1 MSCPMAH
8 QMGLIQI
15 NLNTKTDVQNIKYT
29 IASSG
34 YTFYDY
40 LTNITSSKSY
50 DSSKKPYQ
58 SNNTTHYYI
67 ATVGFPSSFS
77 ATSTIASTADTG
89 NGWPQSESVAAA
101 GAFTKIDV
109 TPTTTYLAS
118 ASYTPAIGDV
128 FYATSGALSHSY
140 NASYGTPIGM
150 AYNLDTTTK
159 DKALGYKTGY
169 IMALKRCFF
178 AFEGAAIDAVWAT
191 GNARTTQITDMLL
204 TEWNISY
211 IKSDRDGLTH
221 CRYAKNNYAAYYTE
235 CNVMLKAESF
245 VNTAPLPSTGTSEW
259 YVPSVGQLHDLLLTF
274 SKTCGGND
282 GLITDA
288 TIWTPTFANNYPSN
302 YINEFANAFVGLFDR
317 MNGWFTGK
325 SIPSSFYHSWANGQY
340 YWTSTE
346 IKPDIVYT
354 IDFHPTPTNNETLI
368 TWRARSDFKKN
379 YIDRYLRCILA
390 F

>member
-1 MSCPMAH
+1 MS
-8 QMGLIQI
+8 
-15 NLNTKTDVQNIKYT
+15 
-29 IASSG
+29 
-34 YTFYDY
+34 
-40 LTNITSSKSY
+40 SY

-67 ATVGFPSSFS
+67 ATVGSPSSFS
-77 ATSTIASTADTG
+77 ATSTIASTAETG
-89 NGWPQSESVAAA
+89 NGWTQSESVAAA

-109 TPTTTYLAS
+109 TPTTTYLSS

-150 AYNLDTTTK
+150 VYNLDTTTK

-169 IMALKRCFF
+169 IMALK
-178 AFEGAAIDAVWAT
+178 
-191 GNARTTQITDMLL
+191 ITDMLL

-325 SIPSSFYHSWANGQY
+325 GIPSSFYHSWANGQY

-354 IDFHPTPTNNETLI
+354 IDFHPTSTNNETLI